1 MLYHEFNMD
10 KALAVRYA
18 EGKEEGKEEG
28 EVRGIEIGMEKGEAK
43 ARQELFALLESGVSL
58 AEAKRK
64 FGY

>member
-10 KALAVRYA
+10 KALAVSRD
-18 EGKEEGKEEG
+18 EGREEG
-28 EVRGIEIGMEKGEAK
+28 EVRGIEIGREEGEAK
-43 ARQELFALLESGVSL
+43 TRELLALLESGVSL